1 MPQYK
6 LSYIATEKVEYS
18 IMIDAISIPEAFN
31 KFQDPEYD
39 RGHCEEECFLGM
51 IDDESNVQ
59 IEGEWIDDPPST
71 YFPSTLPSLSLKR
84 YDEPIKLK
92 Q

>member
-1 MPQYK
+1 MPKYK

-51 IDDESNVQ
+51 TEDESDIQ
-59 IEGEWIDDPPST
+59 IEGEWIDDKDTS
-71 YFPSTLPSLSLKR
+71 LPSLTLKR

-92 Q
+92 